1 MSDKYQTIH
10 KQVLD
15 FLENLV
21 QKAETFE
28 LKKEIVPEG
37 KQLDDYLS
45 KLESSLGNKGKDLKY
60 ATRMTARIRDIFKI
74 HYWSDIQKENWDLL
88 YRGIEELSNP
98 EKITRENLSGFG
110 ERLLQA
116 KLTWFPVTE
125 RAEKDIEKAKNQT
138 KNYIK

>member
-37 KQLDDYLS
+37 KQLDGYLS

-98 EKITRENLSGFG
+98 EKITRESLRAFG
-110 ERLLQA
+110 KKLFERNF
-116 KLTWFPVTE
+116 TWLPITK
-125 RAEKDIEKAKNQT
+125 RAEKDIEKIRKQ
-138 KNYIK
+138 IKE